1 VVTGATRG
9 AEVTTGAGRATGA
22 PKELTMVDFIC
33 SGVTLTVA
41 AVVTATGAAVTT
53 GAAVV
58 TGAGAAVVTTGAN
71 VVTGAGAAA
80 VDDATVAVTAAG
92 KTTAFAEAA
101 VTPLLRAD
109 SVTGFSVKISTN
121 LTSSGF
127 SSGRGFLPGCTN
139 FLSGLKK
146 VLENLPS
153 LRVGVAACTLASG

>member
-1 VVTGATRG
+1 M
-9 AEVTTGAGRATGA
+9 GAGRATGA

-41 AVVTATGAAVTT
+41 AVVTTTGAAVTT
-53 GAAVV
+53 GATVV
-58 TGAGAAVVTTGAN
+58 TGAGAAVVTTGAT

-80 VDDATVAVTAAG
+80 VDGATVAET
-92 KTTAFAEAA
+92 A

-127 SSGRGFLPGCTN
+127 SFGRGFLPGCTN